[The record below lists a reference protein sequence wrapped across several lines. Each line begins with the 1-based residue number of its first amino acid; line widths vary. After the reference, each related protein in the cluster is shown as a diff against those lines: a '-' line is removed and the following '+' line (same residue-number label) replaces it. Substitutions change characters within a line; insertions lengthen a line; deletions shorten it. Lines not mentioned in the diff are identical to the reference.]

1 MESSNVSQEKNIII
15 IDLIKKGIFDENQIE
30 QLQLENIQDLKQI
43 LKELK

>member
-1 MESSNVSQEKNIII
+1 MESSSVSQEKNIII